1 MSPDSPPP
9 SPRPP
14 HPLALALIERLR
26 AQPAARIVEI
36 GSGDGRN
43 TRALVAAGLEVVQLS
58 GSSGAAAAITTHA
71 LLHGTPDSIADD
83 LRAIRD
89 ALASGGVFTGTFGSA
104 RDARC
109 GAGERLEPYVYAARD
124 GDEKGVAH
132 AYFNG
137 ERLRALLASD
147 WEIESME
154 EVDVDTIAG
163 TWAHRQA
170 PLHNAVHWFVVAT
183 KR

>member
-26 AQPAARIVEI
+26 AQPGARVVEI
-36 GSGDGRN
+36 GAGDGRN
-43 TRALVAAGLEVVQLS
+43 TRALVAAGLDLAPLL
-58 GSSGAAAAITTHA
+58 GTTGATAAITTHA
-71 LLHGTPDSIADD
+71 LLHGTPDEIAGN
-83 LRAIRD
+83 LRAIGD
-89 ALASGGVFTGTFGSA
+89 ALAPGGVFVGTFGSA

-109 GAGERLEPYVYAARD
+109 GVGERLEPYVYAARD
-124 GDEKGVAH
+124 GDEKGVPH
-132 AYFNG
+132 AYFNE
-137 ERLRALLASD
+137 ERLVELLSG

-170 PLHNAVHWFVVAT
+170 PLHQAVHWFVVAL